1 MIFIF
6 SIYFLVLFINNII
19 LALQDIFSQQ
29 EKKKYNFAK
38 LFIITSVVFYIFFHL
53 FSFWV

>member
-19 LALQDIFSQQ
+19 LALQEIFCNRR
-29 EKKKYNFAK
+29 KKNTTI
-38 LFIITSVVFYIFFHL
+38 FIITSVVFYIFFHL